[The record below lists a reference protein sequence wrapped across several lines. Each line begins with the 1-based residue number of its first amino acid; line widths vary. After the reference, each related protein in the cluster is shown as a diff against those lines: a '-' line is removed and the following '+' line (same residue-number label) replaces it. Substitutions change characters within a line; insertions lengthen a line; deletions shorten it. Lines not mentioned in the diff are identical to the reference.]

1 MKQNDLMMHMTFLHS
16 LNGLPACQPWVC
28 KEKKNTK
35 KRVKNNNN
43 GANVL
48 TLVEYAFAILW
59 PEKGGTESGVR
70 DPRQMPAAQPWRS

>member
-1 MKQNDLMMHMTFLHS
+1 M
-16 LNGLPACQPWVC
+16 GCLPASLGCA
-28 KEKKNTK
+28 KKKKTLK

-48 TLVEYAFAILW
+48 TLVEYAFAILCQ
-59 PEKGGTESGVR
+59 KTGGTESGVR